1 MVDFFLSIITNPG
14 FIPGAVCGAL
24 LIVVALRYQQTAAG
38 AFSFLV
44 CVAFGLAAGFLGSY
58 SLAIMLVLC
67 LILCYVYIRDRQFA
81 ALRRG
86 LGFLQENESNN
97 PLVRLWFGIRPVFSA
112 LVRNSAGM
120 IGFLGLIYFLVL
132 TLVAPLQIE
141 YDGKVHRER
150 LRPGARSLFQAPNEE
165 FPLGLDWQGRDILSH
180 LVHGGG
186 TLIITAIQAGVITTI
201 IAVALGAA
209 AALLGGVFDTLLSA
223 VSNFF
228 LTIPNFPLLLVLASV
243 IEFESNFSLA
253 LLFAVLNWPTLMR
266 AVRAQVFSLKQR
278 DYIEVAF
285 ALDLGLWHITVR
297 EVLPNM
303 ISYIVVNMIFS
314 IRFAMYNIVG
324 LVFLGMVPLKEP
336 DWGVMIVDG
345 RKQGAFA
352 GPESIWMVLTPVLAI
367 ALFQLSLVMFTRSLE
382 EIFNPRLRQGL

>member
-1 MVDFFLSIITNPG
+1 MLDFFLSIFSNPG
-14 FIPGAVCGAL
+14 FLPGLLCGLLLLAL
-24 LIVVALRYQQTAAG
+24 ALRYQQIPAG
-38 AFSFLV
+38 VYGFFLCV
-44 CVAFGLAAGFLGSY
+44 CFGLVTGFLGSY
-58 SLAIMLVLC
+58 SLLLMLALC
-67 LILCYVYIRDRQFA
+67 LILGYVYIRDRQFA
-81 ALRRG
+81 AERRG
-86 LGFLQENESNN
+86 FGFMQEHESQNL
-97 PLVRLWFGIRPVFSA
+97 LVRVWFGIRPIFSA
-112 LVRNSAGM
+112 LARNSAGM

-141 YDGKVHRER
+141 YDGSPHIER
-150 LRPGARSLFQAPNEE
+150 RQEGARSLFQAPTKE

-180 LVHGGG
+180 VAHGGG
-186 TLIITAIQAGVITTI
+186 TLIVTAIQAGIITTI
-201 IAVALGAA
+201 IAVGLGAA
-209 AALLGGVFDTLLSA
+209 AALLGGIVDSLLSS

-228 LTIPNFPLLLVLASV
+228 LTLPNFPLLLVLASV
-243 IEFESNFSLA
+243 INFQSNFSLA

-266 AVRAQVFSLKQR
+266 AVRAQVLSLKQR

-336 DWGVMIVDG
+336 DWGIMIVDG
-345 RKQGAFA
+345 RKQGAFSS
-352 GPESIWMVLTPVLAI
+352 PDSIWMVLVPVLAI